1 MTTTQSAITA
11 ANIITANA
19 PSVRHIVQMFDLH
32 GARFSKNE
40 LQAVAAD
47 RGLNTAG
54 NRSALCFRIA
64 QAAQR

>member
-1 MTTTQSAITA
+1 MQSAITA
-11 ANIITANA
+11 ANLITSKNLSANQI
-19 PSVRHIVQMFDLH
+19 VRMFDQP

-40 LQAVAAD
+40 LQTVAAD

-64 QAAQR
+64 QAAQ